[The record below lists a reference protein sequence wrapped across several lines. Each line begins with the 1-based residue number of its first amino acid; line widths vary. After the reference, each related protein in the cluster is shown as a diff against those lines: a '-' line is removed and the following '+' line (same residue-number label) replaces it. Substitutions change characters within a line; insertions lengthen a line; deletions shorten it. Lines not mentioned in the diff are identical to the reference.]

1 MTSRKIF
8 KWLFWSGAL
17 AILIFAL
24 GIPGAIFVS
33 GQSHVQTIEEIEPG
47 TVLIFGAGLRS
58 DGTPSDVLRDRLETG
73 AELFSQGKATH
84 ILVSGDNRFEN
95 YNEPQVMHDVLVTEY
110 EVPEDLIFID
120 FAGRRTYDTCIRAKT
135 LWGVDSA
142 ILVTQSFHL
151 PRAIW
156 TCRRLGIESIGIS
169 ASLHGYMKDG
179 VYRVR
184 EILAS
189 YKAFLDVYV
198 VEPEYL
204 TGQVETDL

>member
-1 MTSRKIF
+1 MAT
-8 KWLFWSGAL
+8 
-17 AILIFAL
+17 LISAL
-24 GIPGAIFVS
+24 GIPGAIFVT
-33 GQSHVQTIEEIEPG
+33 GRLYVQTIEEIEPD

-73 AELFSQGKATH
+73 AELFNQGKATH

-95 YNEPQVMHDVLVTEY
+95 YNEPQVMHDVLVAEY
-110 EVPEDLIFID
+110 GVPEDYVLID

-156 TCRRLGIESIGIS
+156 TCRRLGIESIGVS
-169 ASLHGYMKDG
+169 ASLHDYMKDG
-179 VYRVR
+179 TYRAR
-184 EILAS
+184 ETLAS

-198 VEPEYL
+198 VEPAYV
-204 TGQVETDL
+204 TGEVEQDL